1 MSASV
6 GSNNGG
12 GRKLKA
18 IDGLNS
24 HISKDEK
31 AMRERA
37 EKEMNKFPELSDK
50 PPAYLDSLAKRVWKE
65 LAPQIKKLPIKNLD
79 SGIFEQYCNF
89 YQHYVDAEKDIKK
102 NGFKTEDGNRM
113 SPSFRVMK
121 DSADG
126 MRKCAS
132 QLGLTVDSRL
142 RLLIPNDDNEK
153 KESLFDVFG
162 GGK

>member
-1 MSASV
+1 MSANA

-18 IDGLNS
+18 INGLNS
-24 HISKDEK
+24 HISNAEK
-31 AMRERA
+31 AQREKA
-37 EKEMNKFPELSDK
+37 EKEMDKFPELSDK

-65 LAPQIKKLPIKNLD
+65 LAPQIKKLPIKDLD

-102 NGFKTEDGNRM
+102 NGFKTEDGSKL

-121 DSADG
+121 DSADS

-132 QLGLTVDSRL
+132 ELGLTVDSRL
-142 RLLIPNDDNEK
+142 RLLIPNKDDENR
-153 KESLFDVFG
+153 ESLFDVFG
-162 GGK
+162 SGK